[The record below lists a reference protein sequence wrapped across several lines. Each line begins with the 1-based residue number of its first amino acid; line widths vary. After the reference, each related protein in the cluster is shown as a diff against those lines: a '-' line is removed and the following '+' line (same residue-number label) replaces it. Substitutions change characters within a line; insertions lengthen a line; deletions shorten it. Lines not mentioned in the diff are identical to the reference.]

1 MIYTNL
7 DTVML
12 GLMKS
17 NVDVGYYNAAV
28 KIKGILVGIV
38 TSLGTVMLPRLSY
51 YVERGEMEEFQR
63 LTKKAMNFVIL
74 LATPMMIYFILF
86 AGEGIFFLSGSAYEG
101 AIVPMQIIMPTL
113 LLIGMTNV
121 MGIQIM
127 IPLGLEKQ
135 VLYSEIAGAL
145 VDLIVNA
152 LLIPQYAAAGAAV
165 GTLIAEFVVWIVQMC
180 ALRNVTRNLYKNVRF
195 GTIGL
200 ALVLAIAASVWVKMF
215 NLGTFISLLISGLLY
230 FAVYYTVLLVKGEA
244 IAREILTQIKKLIR
258 K

>member
-1 MIYTNL
+1 
-7 DTVML
+7 
-12 GLMKS
+12 
-17 NVDVGYYNAAV
+17 
-28 KIKGILVGIV
+28 
-38 TSLGTVMLPRLSY
+38 
-51 YVERGEMEEFQR
+51 
-63 LTKKAMNFVIL
+63 
-74 LATPMMIYFILF
+74 
-86 AGEGIFFLSGSAYEG
+86 
-101 AIVPMQIIMPTL
+101 
-113 LLIGMTNV
+113 MTNV

-135 VLYSEIAGAL
+135 VLYSEIAGAT

-180 ALRNVTRNLYKNVRF
+180 ALRNVTRNLYKSVRF

-230 FAVYYTVLLVKGEA
+230 FAVYYIVLLVKGEA